1 MNFPLQK
8 IKGQI
13 KTGQINT
20 EPVNVV
26 ANPLS
31 PVKRALLALEDMQG
45 KLAAATYTKNEPIAI
60 IGMGCRFPGG
70 ADSPEAFWD
79 LLRQGGDAVMDVPD
93 DRWDMDEYYDPN
105 PDQPGKIYTRKGGFL
120 TEPVDQFDPQF
131 FGISAREAI
140 SLDPQQR
147 LLLEV
152 SWEALEQAHYSQERL
167 TNSKTGVFVGICGNE
182 YSKMLWE
189 SGGLEQ
195 ADAFSATGNALSIA
209 AGRLSYA
216 LGLKGPSL
224 AIDTACSSALVAVH
238 LACQQLRQSDC
249 DMAIAG
255 GVNLLLSPESSV
267 AFAKIR
273 VLDPAG
279 ACKTFDASAAG
290 YVRGEGCG
298 VIVLKRLST
307 AVADG
312 DQILS
317 VIRGSAVNHNGRNSS
332 LVAPHGPSQQA
343 LIRSALAQGGV
354 NPAQVSYVE
363 VQGTSTALGQPIEVE
378 ALSAV
383 FGENR
388 SPDQPLWMGSV
399 KTNLGH
405 LEAASGMASLM
416 KVILSMQHG
425 EIPPHLHFNT
435 PNPYI
440 NWDELPVQVPTQL
453 TPWAANP
460 TRLAGVSAFGFSGT
474 NAHLVLEDVPSSAA
488 RPLSQPD
495 RPLHLLTLSAKTEGA
510 LLQLVERYEKQL
522 IAHPDRTLADLCF
535 SANAGR
541 SHFSHRFSCV
551 TDSKFDLGKQL
562 IAFRTQHRPT
572 ASSATAPKKLSPP
585 KIAYLFSGEMAQNY
599 EGLQQ
604 LYETQPAFRQALDR
618 CQEILDP
625 DRPPI
630 LAPSIEHP
638 AALFAVEYALY
649 ELWAS
654 WGIQPS
660 AVVGMGVGEYVAA
673 CVAGV
678 FSLADGLKL
687 VARIQFPADITYNQ
701 PSLLLV
707 SPRSSTI
714 AGANIA
720 TSSYW
725 EAVTSAEIQ
734 LTPNIALL
742 QEQGYQTFL
751 EIGLQPTWAVLAGE
765 ALTSS
770 GNWLSSLTPL
780 KPVWRSLLDS
790 LASLYQQG
798 ANVDWFGFDRG
809 YDRQWL
815 SLPSYPWQRQRYW
828 MEAASCPIDDRPTKS
843 NEAIIQQLTA
853 TGQLSATE
861 LQLLPKLLQL
871 MANPTSA
878 VLDKV
883 PAPEAI
889 PTFQAQTRTRE
900 DIQNWLVTR
909 IAQELGVAATT
920 IDVTGHFDSYGLD
933 SMLAISIASAG
944 QQFLGIE
951 VSPVLLMHYPTIAE
965 LSQHLAAEFAT
976 SEAEIFEI

>member
-13 KTGQINT
+13 KT

-79 LLRQGGDAVMDVPD
+79 LLRQGGDAVTDVPD
-93 DRWDMDEYYDPN
+93 DRWDVDEYYDPD

-279 ACKTFDASAAG
+279 ACKTFDASASG

-354 NPAQVSYVE
+354 DPAQVSYVE
-363 VQGTSTALGQPIEVE
+363 VQGTSTALGQPIEVD

-405 LEAASGMASLM
+405 LEAASGMASLI

-425 EIPPHLHFNT
+425 EIPPHLHFHT

-474 NAHLVLEDVPSSAA
+474 NAHLVLEDVPSPVA

-510 LLQLVERYEKQL
+510 LIQLVERYEKQL
-522 IAHPDRTLADLCF
+522 IANPDLTLADLCF

-541 SHFSHRFSCV
+541 SHFAHRFSCV

-562 IAFRTQHRPT
+562 LAFRTQHRPT
-572 ASSATAPKKLSPP
+572 ASSPTAPKSLSPP
-585 KIAYLFSGEMAQNY
+585 KIAYLFSGELAQNY
-599 EGLQQ
+599 EELQQ

-625 DRPPI
+625 DRPPM
-630 LAPSIEHP
+630 LTPSIEHP
-638 AALFAVEYALY
+638 EALFAVEYALSQ
-649 ELWAS
+649 LWAS
-654 WGIQPS
+654 WGIRPS

-687 VARIQFPADITYNQ
+687 VAQIRSAADVTYHQ
-701 PSLLLV
+701 PNLLLV
-707 SPRSSTI
+707 TPRSGTI
-714 AGANIA
+714 AGADIA
-720 TSSYW
+720 TSTYW
-725 EAVTSAEIQ
+725 ESVPSAQIQ

-742 QEQGYQTFL
+742 QAQGYQTFL
-751 EIGLQPTWAVLAGE
+751 EIGMQPTWAALAG
-765 ALTSS
+765 AAFTAS
-770 GNWLSSLTPL
+770 GNWLTSLTPL

-798 ANVDWFGFDRG
+798 ATVDWFGFDRG

-828 MEAASCPIDDRPTKS
+828 MAAASRPIADRPTQS
-843 NEAIIQQLTA
+843 NDAIIQQLTA

-861 LQLLPKLLQL
+861 LQLLPKLLGL
-871 MANPTSA
+871 MANPVSVVLEKTPATITS
-878 VLDKV
+878 
-883 PAPEAI
+883 
-889 PTFQAQTRTRE
+889 FQAQTRTYE

-909 IAQELGVAATT
+909 IAQELGVAAAT

-965 LSQHLAAEFAT
+965 LSQHLATEFAT

>member
-13 KTGQINT
+13 KTA
-20 EPVNVV
+20 PVNVV

-70 ADSPEAFWD
+70 VDSPEAFWD
-79 LLRQGGDAVMDVPD
+79 LLRQGKDAVTDVPD

-209 AGRLSYA
+209 AGRLSYS

-279 ACKTFDASAAG
+279 ACKTFDASASG

-307 AVADG
+307 AAADG

-354 NPAQVSYVE
+354 DPAQVSYVE
-363 VQGTSTALGQPIEVE
+363 VQGTSTALGQPIEVD

-405 LEAASGMASLM
+405 LEAASGMASLI

-474 NAHLVLEDVPSSAA
+474 NAHLVLEDMPRPAA
-488 RPLSQPD
+488 RLLTQPD
-495 RPLHLLTLSAKTEGA
+495 RPLHILTLSAKTEGA
-510 LLQLVERYEKQL
+510 LLELVERYEKQL
-522 IAHPDRTLADLCF
+522 IAQPDRTLADLCF

-541 SHFSHRFSCV
+541 SHFSHRFTCV

-562 IAFRTQHRPT
+562 MAFRTQHRPT
-572 ASSATAPKKLSPP
+572 ASPATAPKKLSPP
-585 KIAYLFSGEMAQNY
+585 KIAYLFSGELVQNY

-618 CQEILDP
+618 CQEIINP
-625 DRPPI
+625 DRPPK
-630 LAPSIEHP
+630 LAPPIDGP
-638 AALFAVEYALY
+638 AALFAVEYALS
-649 ELWAS
+649 ELWAA
-654 WGIQPS
+654 WGIKPS
-660 AVVGMGVGEYVAA
+660 AVVGMGIGEYVAA

-687 VARIQFPADITYNQ
+687 VAHRHRAADVKYHQ
-701 PSLLLV
+701 PDLLIIC
-707 SPRSSTI
+707 PRTGTI
-714 AGANIA
+714 AGADIA
-720 TSSYW
+720 TSTYW
-725 EAVTSAEIQ
+725 EAVASAQIQ

-742 QEQGYQTFL
+742 QAQGYQTFL
-751 EIGLQPTWAVLAGE
+751 EIGLQPTWAALAGE
-765 ALTSS
+765 PLTAS
-770 GNWLSSLTPL
+770 GNWLTSLTPL

-798 ANVDWFGFDRG
+798 ANVDWFGFDHG

-828 MEAASCPIDDRPTKS
+828 MAAASCPIDDRPTPS
-843 NEAIIQQLTA
+843 TEAMIQQLTA

-861 LQLLPKLLQL
+861 IQLLPKLLQL

-878 VLDKV
+878 VVEKA
-883 PAPEAI
+883 PPIAPEVI
-889 PTFQAQTRTRE
+889 TTFEAQTRTHA

-965 LSQHLAAEFAT
+965 LSQHLATEFAT